1 MVHFGL
7 LARGSILISLRH
19 GDWGSFTCFT
29 IVDQTRKLQPSVT
42 NISNVCFCLF
52 KELVTN
58 LHIESSCVIIN
69 FLRDKPLL
77 PRTFMEQN
85 AIP

>member
-1 MVHFGL
+1 MAHFGL
-7 LARGSILISLRH
+7 IAGFNLDFATARRL
-19 GDWGSFTCFT
+19 GSFTCQFK
-29 IVDQTRKLQPSVT
+29 IVDQTRKLQPSVS
-42 NISNVCFCLF
+42 NISNVCFCLL

-69 FLRDKPLL
+69 LLRDKPLL
-77 PRTFMEQN
+77 PRTVMEQA

>member
-1 MVHFGL
+1 MAHFGP

-19 GDWGSFTCFT
+19 GDWGFFTCFK
-29 IVDQTRKLQPSVT
+29 IVDQTRKLQPSVS
-42 NISNVCFCLF
+42 NISNVCFCLL

>member
-19 GDWGSFTCFT
+19 GDWGSFTCFK
-29 IVDQTRKLQPSVT
+29 IVDQTWKLQPIVN
-42 NISNVCFCLF
+42 NISNVCFCHL

-58 LHIESSCVIIN
+58 LRIESSCVN

-77 PRTFMEQN
+77 PGN
-85 AIP
+85 DCL